1 MQGLQ
6 EFAPPVQKGRLQN
19 APQRVQAAPD
29 DRHVSPRTAVQ
40 ALPRDAL
47 HGGAGVETATLG
59 LAWFSGLSLLFDVS
73 LLPLLPPLSR
83 ERDRAPRPE
92 QQMPRRRAAG
102 VAQLALQR
110 RARQGPGEGRSEDG

>member
-6 EFAPPVQKGRLQN
+6 ELAPPVEKGRLQN

-40 ALPRDAL
+40 ALPRNAL
-47 HGGAGVETATLG
+47 HCGAGVETATLG
-59 LAWFSGLSLLFDVS
+59 LAWFSGLSLL
-73 LLPLLPPLSR
+73 PLLPPLSR
-83 ERDRAPRPE
+83 MRDRAPRPE

-110 RARQGPGEGRSEDG
+110 RARQGPGEGRGEDG